1 MTTVPIERRLR
12 ERQAPDRRSPVMY
25 QRWRRLLFLH
35 WAWDPEVIGATLP
48 DGLSVDCYDGAAYV
62 GVVPFAMEGV
72 RPRGLPAVPGL
83 SDFREL
89 NLRTYVVDAHGRPGV
104 WFYSLD
110 AENPIAVRLAQRLFH
125 LPYRLA
131 RLEAS
136 VHADGRI
143 AYRAERVGTDVRLD
157 YAYRP
162 EGSYR
167 EAEPGSLEFFLV
179 ERYRLFAH
187 DERNDRLITGKI
199 HHAPYAIQDAEV
211 ETYDP
216 RLFQLDGFPT
226 PSAEPRHVCYSPGVD
241 VRIFR
246 PNHVEPE
253 GVETS

>member
-1 MTTVPIERRLR
+1 MTVPIDRRLR
-12 ERQAPDRRSPVMY
+12 ERQAPDPRSPVMY

-35 WAWDPEVIGATLP
+35 WACSPGQIQATLP
-48 DGLSVDCYDGAAYV
+48 DGLSVDCLHGAAYV
-62 GVVPFAMEGV
+62 GIVPFAMEGV

-110 AENPIAVRLAQRLFH
+110 AESPVAVWLAKRLFH

-131 RLEAS
+131 RLAET
-136 VHADGRI
+136 VHADGHI
-143 AYRAERVGTDVRLD
+143 AYHAERVGTDVGLD
-157 YAYRP
+157 YAYHP
-162 EGSYR
+162 KGGYR
-167 EAEPGSLEFFLV
+167 EAEPGSLDFFLV

-187 DERNDRLITGKI
+187 DTRQNRLITGKI
-199 HHAPYAIQDAEV
+199 HHPPYAIQDAEV

-226 PSAEPRHVCYSPGVD
+226 PSNDPGHVCYSPGVD

-246 PNHVEPE
+246 PKVVEHE
-253 GVETS
+253 GVGTS

>member
-1 MTTVPIERRLR
+1 MTVPIERRLR
-12 ERQAPDRRSPVMY
+12 ERQAPDRRLPVMY
-25 QRWRRLLFLH
+25 QRWRRFLFLH
-35 WAWDPEVIGATLP
+35 WARNREEIQATLP

-62 GVVPFAMEGV
+62 GIVPFAMEGV

-110 AENPIAVRLAQRLFH
+110 AENPVAVWLAQRLFH

-131 RLEAS
+131 RLNETVDS
-136 VHADGRI
+136 DGRI
-143 AYRAERVGTDVRLD
+143 AYCSERVGTDVRLD

-162 EGSYR
+162 KGAYR
-167 EAEPGSLEFFLV
+167 EAEPGSLDFFLV

-187 DERNDRLITGKI
+187 NTRQNRLTTGKL
-199 HHAPYAIQDAEV
+199 HHPPYAIQDAEV

-216 RLFQLDGFPT
+216 ALFEIDGFPK
-226 PSAEPRHVCYSPGVD
+226 PSDEPDHVCYSPGVD
-241 VRIFR
+241 VRVCR
-246 PNHVEPE
+246 PRLVEQQGPDP
-253 GVETS
+253 